1 LKIASSFKLQGLI
14 LAAALSVAFVT
25 PVSAQEQQRAFIVDL
40 NSKKVTDLGTLGG
53 SYSEAHAINA
63 AAQVAGVSTTSA
75 GTHHAFITGPNGVG
89 MTDLGTLGA
98 SDSYANGINDAGRVV
113 GYYQNQTGAG
123 GSPRA
128 FITGPNGIGMTDLG
142 TLGGWQGYSAAYGI
156 NTAGRVVGGSDTAAG
171 PIDAF
176 ITGPNGV
183 GMTDLNTLISLAG
196 GIVLTE
202 ARGINNRGQV
212 IAIGMM
218 NAVPEP
224 ETCALLLAGLG
235 LIGFMARR
243 RKAV

>member
-1 LKIASSFKLQGLI
+1 VKITSSFKLQGLI
-14 LAAALSVAFVT
+14 LAAALSAGLVT
-25 PVSAQEQQRAFIVDL
+25 PVFAQEQQRSFIVDL

-63 AAQVAGVSTTSA
+63 AGQVAGASTTSA
-75 GTHHAFITGPNGVG
+75 GAHH
-89 MTDLGTLGA
+89 
-98 SDSYANGINDAGRVV
+98 
-113 GYYQNQTGAG
+113 
-123 GSPRA
+123 A